1 MLMLTFFS
9 MLFFFAAIIFM
20 YAVDKD
26 RDTIWLFGAA
36 GIMLMLLSIRLGQLT
51 LQEREYK
58 YKKKPVVHIECN
70 GKKCDTTYIYK
81 F

>member
-1 MLMLTFFS
+1 MLLLIFS
-9 MLFFFAAIIFM
+9 VMMFFFAVILLM
-20 YAVDKD
+20 YVFRKD
-26 RDTIWLFGAA
+26 RDELWLFGVA
-36 GIMLMLLSIRLGQLT
+36 GIMLMLLAVRVGQLT
-51 LQEREYK
+51 MQERECK

>member
-1 MLMLTFFS
+1 MLLLIFS
-9 MLFFFAAIIFM
+9 LMMFFFAVILLM
-20 YAVDKD
+20 YVFSKD
-26 RDTIWLFGAA
+26 RDELWLFGAA
-36 GIMLMLLSIRLGQLT
+36 GIMLMLLAVRVGQLT
-51 LQEREYK
+51 MQEREYK